1 MQRKKPK
8 ATTEANAKARAGK
21 GNGENEC
28 KGKDTGIS
36 RVAARPSALTRAR
49 ELAPFHQAS
58 ISKKGAQK
66 AQNTGPPTITLI

>member
-28 KGKDTGIS
+28 KRKDTGIS
-36 RVAARPSALTRAR
+36 RVAARPWA
-49 ELAPFHQAS
+49 
-58 ISKKGAQK
+58 
-66 AQNTGPPTITLI
+66 

>member
-36 RVAARPSALTRAR
+36 RVAARPWALTRAR
-49 ELAPFHQAS
+49 ELAPPAS
-58 ISKKGAQK
+58 IKLLISKKGAHNIHNRS
-66 AQNTGPPTITLI
+66 A